1 MEQEIINKLKDK
13 GLKDKSIKLYFTIL
27 KNLNDKREIKNFK
40 FLEKPKKI
48 LDKIKD
54 YKITTQRNILIAI
67 VSILKNLNNDLYKS
81 YYDYMIEF
89 NNKIEDNNKNG
100 EKSDVQAKNW
110 IKWDVVENKFNELNK
125 NIKLSKNISES
136 QYDNILDA
144 VILGL
149 YVLIP
154 PRRNKDYLNMKVS
167 KDGKNL
173 DDKYNWLDMKKKQFI
188 FNDYKTSGTY
198 GKQIIDINDDLIDLL
213 KKYLKYKKDGE
224 GYLLVK
230 FSGERLKSDN
240 SITRRL
246 NKIFGKNIS
255 SSMLRH
261 IYLSDKYGKVNEEM
275 KQDAEIMGHNLK
287 MQKEYIKND

>member
-67 VSILKNLNNDLYKS
+67 VSILKNLGNDLYKS

-100 EKSDVQAKNW
+100 EKSEVQAKNW
-110 IKWDVVENKFNELNK
+110 IKWDEVENKFNELNK
-125 NIKLSKNISES
+125 NIKLSKNISET

-173 DDKYNWLDMKKKQFI
+173 DDKYNWFDMKKKQFI

-198 GKQIIDINDDLIDLL
+198 GKQIIDINDDLINLL
-213 KKYLKYKKDGE
+213 KKFLKYKKDGD

-261 IYLSDKYGKVNEEM
+261 IYLSDKYSKVNEEM

>member
-1 MEQEIINKLKDK
+1 MEQEIINKLKEK
-13 GLKDKSIKLYFTIL
+13 GLKDKSIKLYITIL

-48 LDKIKD
+48 LDKIKG
-54 YKITTQRNILIAI
+54 YKLTTQRNILIAI
-67 VSILKNLNNDLYKS
+67 VSTLKNLGNDLYKS
-81 YYDYMIEF
+81 YYDYMMEF

-100 EKSDVQAKNW
+100 EKSEQQKENW
-110 IKWDVVENKFNELNK
+110 IKWDEVENKFNELNK

-136 QYDNILDA
+136 QFDNILDA

-173 DDKYNWLDMKKKQFI
+173 DDKYNWVNMKNKQFI

-198 GKQIIDINDDLIDLL
+198 GKQIIDVGNDLIDLL
-213 KKYLKYKKDGE
+213 KKYLKYKKDGD

-261 IYLSDKYGKVNEEM
+261 IYLTDKYCKVNEEM
-275 KQDAEIMGHNLK
+275 KKDSEIMGHNLK

>member
-67 VSILKNLNNDLYKS
+67 VSILKNLGNDLYKS

-89 NNKIEDNNKNG
+89 NNKIEDNYKNG

-110 IKWDVVENKFNELNK
+110 IKWDEVENKFNELNK
-125 NIKLSKNISES
+125 NIKLSKNISET

-198 GKQIIDINDDLIDLL
+198 GKQIIDINDDLINLL
-213 KKYLKYKKDGE
+213 KKYLKYKKDGD

>member
-1 MEQEIINKLKDK
+1 MEQEIINKLKEK
-13 GLKDKSIKLYFTIL
+13 GLKDKSIKLYLTIL

-54 YKITTQRNILIAI
+54 YKLTTQRNILIAI
-67 VSILKNLNNDLYKS
+67 VSTLKILDNDLYKS
-81 YYDYMIEF
+81 YYDTMNEY
-89 NNKIEDNNKNG
+89 NNKIENDNKNN
-100 EKSDVQAKNW
+100 EKSETQSKNW
-110 IKWDVVENKFNELNK
+110 IKWENVENKFNELNN
-125 NIKLSKNISES
+125 NIKLSKNISEK

-149 YVLIP
+149 YVLIA
-154 PRRNKDYLNMKVS
+154 PRRNKDYLLMKVS

-188 FNDYKTSGTY
+188 FNDYKTSKTY
-198 GKQIIDINDDLIDLL
+198 GKQIIDINNDLINLL

-224 GYLLVK
+224 GFLLVK
-230 FSGERLKSDN
+230 FSGERFKSDN

-246 NKIFGKNIS
+246 NKIFDKNIS

-261 IYLSDKYGKVNEEM
+261 IFLSDKYGKVNEEM
-275 KQDAEIMGHNLK
+275 KKDAENMGHDIN
-287 MQKEYIKND
+287 MQKEYIKKD

>member
-1 MEQEIINKLKDK
+1 MEQEIINKLKEK
-13 GLKDKSIKLYFTIL
+13 GLKDKSIKLYIMIL

-67 VSILKNLNNDLYKS
+67 VSTLKNLNNDLYKS

-89 NNKIEDNNKNG
+89 NNKIEDINKNG
-100 EKSDVQAKNW
+100 EKSEVQAKNW
-110 IKWDVVENKFNELNK
+110 IKWDEVENKFNELNK

-188 FNDYKTSGTY
+188 FNDYKTRGTS
-198 GKQIIDINDDLIDLL
+198 GKQIIDINDDLINLL
-213 KKYLKYKKDGE
+213 KKYLKYKKDGD